1 MGVKPMGDGVNAHV
15 VTPKISPKHG
25 RAGPLVGDDDG
36 AEALWTALSK
46 QQWQGQRVLL
56 PTVPGG
62 RRMLGQCLR
71 DAGAIVE
78 EIDAYRMLPRS
89 PDRIRADWAVANPD
103 AAVIASPSAADTLVG
118 VLGAGPLN
126 ALHAVVAIGPTT
138 SVSLT
143 AAGVRHH
150 VSPRADFCEAARC
163 LAALRK
169 T

>member
-89 PDRIRADWAVANPD
+89 PDRIRAD
-103 AAVIASPSAADTLVG
+103 SAATCC
-118 VLGAGPLN
+118 
-126 ALHAVVAIGPTT
+126 
-138 SVSLT
+138 
-143 AAGVRHH
+143 
-150 VSPRADFCEAARC
+150 DFSTCCA
-163 LAALRK
+163 LAAMPLTEREREAP
-169 T
+169 